1 MAELTEYEK
10 ESYNIYITEG
20 IDEPTANKLAT
31 GELSAAD
38 YKTLQSKKPV
48 DTEESLISN
57 AGYNVELIDKTK
69 KEVKEKRLRTNN
81 SAAADDYSGESFMF
95 QEYNPS
101 KKDIINS
108 YGIDTDTKNELP
120 KEVRFALSMGLN
132 NESLQIQDAKKLYI
146 NEYLIEDKGYS
157 KEEVDKYSD
166 KIEFKYQELKDSNV
180 GAGDEK
186 TKVFTYR
193 VPVEL
198 GGTGKWSTTNAPTL
212 LPTGGDMSAI
222 AGDLVTVSSAVAGGI
237 GGSFATPILGTAVG
251 SAGATFT
258 SELSQLIIGRY
269 VYGLGE
275 SVDEVEW
282 MKAATLEAA
291 LTAGID
297 LVATPAFLLVGQGL
311 KKAILT
317 AAKDKITESS
327 IKNLIKS
334 GAKLD
339 QGVLKNL
346 EEARAILKD
355 AGMDEKLA
363 DDYLVANVQKVFPES
378 GISVPATKTTGYMA
392 VDAEKTLA
400 QKAIIASDVENK
412 LIKLTSGLDDVNIT
426 AGQKDD
432 IINRISSEI
441 KDIRTNDIKI
451 AQQVVDEAEG
461 KVIKLRPLNTDP
473 TINEI
478 DNMGLTFN
486 EINVKIKPA
495 LSKLERETTDLA
507 KKSNIRYNLDIKDT
521 RKVLNDILEKFDVQ
535 LFKKMKAPTKDS
547 SKEYIKAYKKEDTKK
562 VLLQRIS
569 GFVEQKEIVQTMKE
583 LKAGLRNI
591 DDMTYKEA
599 MSWKSIIAAAS
610 ENQALPGQTRNALRK
625 VKGDFNTAIRDG
637 LTKDPELLIKHNE
650 YDNLLSNYRKTFIE
664 KLADDMAY
672 SSTNPQIL
680 QEVGTVGTGRNV
692 FEAFTDG
699 SNKSLI
705 QAEKLSNLLNTKGV
719 ISTAQKN
726 KINNS
731 LYNNYFNKV
740 VKDKKTLRSGDLE
753 REHNNFIAKYGKN
766 YELILGKKAY
776 QKFASSQ
783 ANALKVMDDAVQK
796 QIEVS
801 NAVSKSLPAMNVSV
815 IDSGSDGAIVK
826 QILSKMKSNNVS
838 GLVRNLNKT
847 IEGKSVLNDV
857 RKVMVYDFI
866 DQTKVNGLHD
876 GKLLNKFLDDNG
888 DALTQLFNKE
898 FVQTYRSIAKA
909 LTTLQDDTFLGVGA
923 GRKTLTEVANQAGL
937 FIDIVAGPLNHNRLI
952 VNRLARIFDMFN
964 LGGDNLGLLLDYKM
978 FIEAAK
984 KNAFGGN
991 YNVML
996 DVLGSSN
1003 KPIHQGLMKRFLNA
1017 IGIGKKDQNYK
1028 GLTYKTLLAK
1038 EYVKDKT
1045 SGNENDLSEPDVF
1058 TVVDKV
1064 LDRLGKGAKHDVVK
1078 RTKIAIM
1085 KFIKGLEK
1093 TGIIKDKDYEKERL
1107 EKEFNKKLK
1116 N

>member
-10 ESYNIYITEG
+10 ESYNIYIGKGLES
-20 IDEPTANKLAT
+20 DVAEKLAT

-38 YKTLQSKKPV
+38 YKASQSKKPV
-48 DTEESLISN
+48 DTEESVISN
-57 AGYNVELIDKTK
+57 AGYDVELIDNTK
-69 KEVKEKRLRTNN
+69 KEVKKKQLRTDN
-81 SAAADDYSGESFMF
+81 SAAASDFSEESYMF
-95 QEYNPS
+95 EEYAPS
-101 KKDIINS
+101 RKDIINA
-108 YGIDTDTKNELP
+108 YGINTDVKNELP
-120 KEVRFALSMGLN
+120 KEVRFALSMGLT

-157 KEEVDKYSD
+157 QEEVDQYSD
-166 KIEFKYQELKDSNV
+166 GIEFKYQKLNDSIIN
-180 GAGDEK
+180 AGDK
-186 TKVFTYR
+186 TTNVFTYK
-193 VPVEL
+193 VPKEL
-198 GGTGKWSTTNAPTL
+198 GGTNKWTATNAPTL
-212 LPTGGDMSAI
+212 IPTGGDISAI
-222 AGDLVTVSSAVAGGI
+222 AGDVVTVASAVAGGI
-237 GGSFATPILGTAVG
+237 GGSFATPVLGTAAG

-258 SELSQLIIGRY
+258 SELSQLLIGRY

-275 SVDEVEW
+275 SVNEDEW
-282 MKAATLEAA
+282 MKTAMLEAG

-311 KKAILT
+311 KKAIIT

-327 IKNLIKS
+327 IRNLIKS

-339 QGVLKNL
+339 EGVLKNL

-355 AGMDEKLA
+355 GGLDEKLA

-392 VDAEKTLA
+392 VDAEQTLA
-400 QKAIIASDVENK
+400 QKAIVASTVENK

-441 KDIRTNDIKI
+441 KDIRANDIKI

-495 LSKLERETTDLA
+495 LTKLERETTDLA
-507 KKSNIRYNLDIKDT
+507 KKSNIKYNLDIKDT
-521 RKVLNDILEKFDVQ
+521 KKVLKDILEKFDVQ

-547 SKEYIKAYKKEDTKK
+547 SKEYIKAYKKEESKK
-562 VLLQRIS
+562 VLLQRVS
-569 GFVEQKEIVQTMKE
+569 GYVEQKEIVQTMKE
-583 LKAGLRNI
+583 LKAGLTNI

-625 VKGDFNTAIRDG
+625 VKGDFNTAIRNG
-637 LTKDPELLIKHNE
+637 LIKDPELLIKHNQ

-801 NAVSKSLPAMNVSV
+801 NAVSTSLPGMNVAI
-815 IDSGSDGAIVK
+815 IDRGNPRAVVE
-826 QILSKMKSNNVS
+826 QILSNFKSNNVDA
-838 GLVRNLNKT
+838 LVKNLNKT
-847 IEGKSVLNDV
+847 IEGRSVLNDV
-857 RKVMVYDFI
+857 RKVMVYDFL
-866 DQTKVNGLHD
+866 DQTKVNGLHN
-876 GKLLNKFLDDNG
+876 GKALDNFLNENG
-888 DALTQLFNKE
+888 NALEKLFNKE
-898 FVQTYRSIAKA
+898 FVKTYRSVAKA

-937 FIDIVAGPLNHNRLI
+937 FIDIFAGPLNHKRLI

-964 LGGDNLGLLLDYKM
+964 LGGDNLNLLLDYKM

-984 KNAFGGN
+984 KDAFGGN

-1038 EYVKDKT
+1038 EYIKDKT
-1045 SGNENDLSEPDVF
+1045 AGNENDLSEPDVF
-1058 TVVDKV
+1058 TAADKV
-1064 LDRLGKGAKHDVVK
+1064 LDRLGKRAKFDII
-1078 RTKIAIM
+1078 TKM
-1085 KFIKGLEK
+1085 KKLINGFMKGVEK
-1093 TGIIKDKDYEKERL
+1093 TGTIKDKDYEKERL
-1107 EKEFNKKLK
+1107 EKEFNEKLK
-1116 N
+1116 